1 MNEKN
6 KKLWLE
12 LYSIADKI
20 LKLEPCQKLTDNN
33 LLMYISNKNNDV
45 YYFATMGG
53 LDLYKGIIVFDS
65 KEVGRY
71 LKFSNNDYPL
81 RTLRNYQEG
90 ILCNFCRRDN
100 ISNENK
106 KIIKEL
112 GLKFRGTWIAFEK
125 FEKGYEA
132 YSLDIEQ
139 VKIAIDAFTSYYEMV
154 KNIIENDI
162 KIDFEAGKTLL
173 RIFDKENQCFIDN
186 VTDIFFPD
194 SEFNVIQISDYLKN
208 QLKEIPKTELS
219 IEYEFLNYLPIKLK
233 ELKEKDG
240 KTKFPRMR
248 ILADRKT
255 GYILMHDLIKD
266 SNYKDEA
273 DYVLESL
280 DKLIEF
286 ITKYGRPK
294 EIYVRDEETK
304 ALLSDLESGIDI
316 KMKLSP
322 RLDAI
327 DGAYDLFDLM

>member
-1 MNEKN
+1 
-6 KKLWLE
+6 
-12 LYSIADKI
+12 
-20 LKLEPCQKLTDNN
+20 
-33 LLMYISNKNNDV
+33 MYASEENNDV
-45 YYFATMGG
+45 YYFVTMGG
-53 LDLYKGIIVFDS
+53 LDLYKGIMVFDS
-65 KEVGRY
+65 KEIGRN
-71 LKFSNNDYPL
+71 LEFFNNDYPL
-81 RTLRNYQEG
+81 STLRNYQEG

-112 GLKFRGTWIAFEK
+112 GLKFRETWIAFEK

-154 KNIIENDI
+154 RNIIENDI

-194 SEFNVIQISDYLKN
+194 SEFNVIQISDHLKN

-233 ELKEKDG
+233 EKDG
-240 KTKFPRMR
+240 KINFSRMR
-248 ILADRKT
+248 ILADRKS

-266 SNYKDEA
+266 SDYKDEA
-273 DYVLESL
+273 DYVFESI
-280 DKLIEF
+280 DKFIEF

-294 EIYVRDEETK
+294 EIYVRDKKTK

-316 KMKLSP
+316 KIKLSP

-327 DGAYDLFDLM
+327 DGAYDLFDIV

>member
-1 MNEKN
+1 
-6 KKLWLE
+6 
-12 LYSIADKI
+12 
-20 LKLEPCQKLTDNN
+20 
-33 LLMYISNKNNDV
+33 MYASEENNDV
-45 YYFATMGG
+45 YYFVTMGG
-53 LDLYKGIIVFDS
+53 LDLYKGIMVFDS
-65 KEVGRY
+65 KEIGRD
-71 LKFSNNDYPL
+71 LEFFNNDYPL
-81 RTLRNYQEG
+81 STLRNYQEG

-100 ISNENK
+100 ISNKNK

-112 GLKFRGTWIAFEK
+112 GLKFRGMWIALEK
-125 FEKGYEA
+125 FEKDYEA

-139 VKIAIDAFTSYYEMV
+139 VKIAIDVFTSYYEMV

-194 SEFNVIQISDYLKN
+194 SEFNIIQISDRLKN

-240 KTKFPRMR
+240 KINFSRMR
-248 ILADRKT
+248 ILADRKS

-266 SNYKDEA
+266 NDYKDEA
-273 DYVLESL
+273 DYVFESI

-294 EIYVRDEETK
+294 EIYVRDEKTK
-304 ALLSDLESGIDI
+304 ALLSELESGIDI
-316 KMKLSP
+316 KIKLSP

-327 DGAYDLFDLM
+327 DGAYDLFDIV

>member
-1 MNEKN
+1 MKEKN

-12 LYSIADKI
+12 LYSIVDKI
-20 LKLEPCQKLTDNN
+20 LKLEPWQKLTDNN

-65 KEVGRY
+65 KEIERY
-71 LKFSNNDYPL
+71 LEFSNNDYPL

-90 ILCNFCRRDN
+90 TLCNFCRRDN

-132 YSLDIEQ
+132 YSLNIEQ
-139 VKIAIDAFTSYYEMV
+139 VKIAIDALTNYYEMI

-173 RIFDKENQCFIDN
+173 RIFDKENQCCIDN
-186 VTDIFFPD
+186 VTDLFFPD
-194 SEFNVIQISDYLKN
+194 SEFNSIQIDDYLKN
-208 QLKEIPKTELS
+208 QLKKIPKAELS
-219 IEYEFLNYLPIKLK
+219 IEYEFLNYLPIKPK

-240 KTKFPRMR
+240 KIKFPRMR
-248 ILADRKT
+248 ILADTKS
-255 GYILMHDLIKD
+255 GHILMHDLIKD
-266 SNYKDEA
+266 SDYKDE
-273 DYVLESL
+273 DEYVYDSIE
-280 DKLIEF
+280 KLINF

-304 ALLSDLESGIDI
+304 YLLSDLESGIDI
-316 KMKLSP
+316 KMKVSP

>member
-1 MNEKN
+1 ME
-6 KKLWLE
+6 
-12 LYSIADKI
+12 
-20 LKLEPCQKLTDNN
+20 
-33 LLMYISNKNNDV
+33 
-45 YYFATMGG
+45 F
-53 LDLYKGIIVFDS
+53 F
-65 KEVGRY
+65 
-71 LKFSNNDYPL
+71 NNDYPL
-81 RTLRNYQEG
+81 STLRNYQEG

-112 GLKFRGTWIAFEK
+112 GLKFRETWIAFEK
-125 FEKGYEA
+125 FEKGYET

-154 KNIIENDI
+154 RNIIENDI

-173 RIFDKENQCFIDN
+173 RIFDKKNQCFIDN

-194 SEFNVIQISDYLKN
+194 SEFNVIQISDHLKN

-240 KTKFPRMR
+240 KTNFSRMR
-248 ILADRKT
+248 ILADRKS

-266 SNYKDEA
+266 SDYKDEA
-273 DYVLESL
+273 DYVFESI

-294 EIYVRDEETK
+294 GIYVRDEKTK

-316 KMKLSP
+316 KIKLSP

-327 DGAYDLFDLM
+327 DGAYDLFDIV

>member
-1 MNEKN
+1 
-6 KKLWLE
+6 
-12 LYSIADKI
+12 
-20 LKLEPCQKLTDNN
+20 
-33 LLMYISNKNNDV
+33 
-45 YYFATMGG
+45 MGG
-53 LDLYKGIIVFDS
+53 LDLYKGIMVFDS
-65 KEVGRY
+65 KEVGRN
-71 LKFSNNDYPL
+71 LEFFNNDSPL

-90 ILCNFCRRDN
+90 ILCNFCWRDN

-112 GLKFRGTWIAFEK
+112 RLKFRGTWIA

-173 RIFDKENQCFIDN
+173 RIFNKENQCFIDN
-186 VTDIFFPD
+186 VSDIFFPY
-194 SEFNVIQISDYLKN
+194 SEFNIIQISYHLKN

-240 KTKFPRMR
+240 KITFLGIR
-248 ILADRKT
+248 ILADRKS

-266 SNYKDEA
+266 SYYKDEA
-273 DYVLESL
+273 DYVFESL

-294 EIYVRDEETK
+294 EIYVREEKTK

-316 KMKLSP
+316 KIKLSP

-327 DGAYDLFDLM
+327 DGAYDLFDIV

>member
-1 MNEKN
+1 
-6 KKLWLE
+6 
-12 LYSIADKI
+12 
-20 LKLEPCQKLTDNN
+20 
-33 LLMYISNKNNDV
+33 
-45 YYFATMGG
+45 MGG
-53 LDLYKGIIVFDS
+53 LDLYKGIMVFDS
-65 KEVGRY
+65 KEVGRN
-71 LKFSNNDYPL
+71 LEFFNNDSPL

-90 ILCNFCRRDN
+90 ILCNFCWRDN

-112 GLKFRGTWIAFEK
+112 GLKFRGTWIA

-173 RIFDKENQCFIDN
+173 RIFNKENQCFIDN
-186 VTDIFFPD
+186 VSDIFFPY
-194 SEFNVIQISDYLKN
+194 SEFNIIQISYHLKN

-240 KTKFPRMR
+240 KIKFLGIR
-248 ILADRKT
+248 ILADRKS

-266 SNYKDEA
+266 SYYKDEA
-273 DYVLESL
+273 DYVFESL

-294 EIYVRDEETK
+294 EIYVREEKTK

-316 KMKLSP
+316 KIKLSP

-327 DGAYDLFDLM
+327 DGAYDLFDIV

>member
-1 MNEKN
+1 M
-6 KKLWLE
+6 
-12 LYSIADKI
+12 DKI
-20 LKLEPCQKLTDNN
+20 LKLEPWYKLANNN
-33 LLMYISNKNNDV
+33 LLMYASEENNDV
-45 YYFATMGG
+45 YYFVTMGG
-53 LDLYKGIIVFDS
+53 LDLYKGIMVFDS
-65 KEVGRY
+65 KEIGRN
-71 LKFSNNDYPL
+71 LEFFNNDYPL
-81 RTLRNYQEG
+81 STLRNYQEG

-112 GLKFRGTWIAFEK
+112 GLKFRETWIAFEK
-125 FEKGYEA
+125 FEKCYEA

-173 RIFDKENQCFIDN
+173 RIFNKENQCFIDN

-194 SEFNVIQISDYLKN
+194 SEFYVIQISDHLKN

-240 KTKFPRMR
+240 KTNFPRMR
-248 ILADRKT
+248 ILADRKS

-266 SNYKDEA
+266 SDYKDEA
-273 DYVLESL
+273 DYVFESI

-286 ITKYGRPK
+286 ITKYGRFK
-294 EIYVRDEETK
+294 GICVRDEETK
-304 ALLSDLESGIDI
+304 ALLSDLESGFDI
-316 KMKLSP
+316 KIKLSP

-327 DGAYDLFDLM
+327 DGAYDLFDIV

>member
-1 MNEKN
+1 MKEKN

-12 LYSIADKI
+12 LYSIVDKI
-20 LKLEPCQKLTDNN
+20 LKLEPWYKLANNN
-33 LLMYISNKNNDV
+33 LLMYASEENNDV
-45 YYFATMGG
+45 YYFVTMGG
-53 LDLYKGIIVFDS
+53 LDLYKGIMVFDS
-65 KEVGRY
+65 KEIERD
-71 LKFSNNDYPL
+71 LEFFNNDYPL
-81 RTLRNYQEG
+81 STLRNYQEG

-112 GLKFRGTWIAFEK
+112 GLKFRETWIAFEK
-125 FEKGYEA
+125 FEKGYET

-139 VKIAIDAFTSYYEMV
+139 VKIAIDEFTSYYEMV

-173 RIFDKENQCFIDN
+173 RIFNKENQCFIDN

-194 SEFNVIQISDYLKN
+194 SEFNVIQISDNLKN

-233 ELKEKDG
+233 EKDG
-240 KTKFPRMR
+240 KINFSRMR
-248 ILADRKT
+248 ILADRKS

-266 SNYKDEA
+266 SDYKDEA
-273 DYVLESL
+273 DYVFESI

-294 EIYVRDEETK
+294 GIYVRDEKTK

-316 KMKLSP
+316 KIKLSP

-327 DGAYDLFDLM
+327 DGAYDLFDIV

>member
-1 MNEKN
+1 M
-6 KKLWLE
+6 
-12 LYSIADKI
+12 DKI
-20 LKLEPCQKLTDNN
+20 LKLEPWYKLANNN
-33 LLMYISNKNNDV
+33 LLMYASEENNDV
-45 YYFATMGG
+45 YYFVTMGG
-53 LDLYKGIIVFDS
+53 LDLYKGIMVFDS
-65 KEVGRY
+65 KEIGRN
-71 LKFSNNDYPL
+71 LEFFNNDYPL
-81 RTLRNYQEG
+81 STLRNYQEG

-112 GLKFRGTWIAFEK
+112 GLKFRETWIAFEK
-125 FEKGYEA
+125 FEKCYEA

-162 KIDFEAGKTLL
+162 KIDFEAGNALL
-173 RIFDKENQCFIDN
+173 RIFNKENQCFIDN

-194 SEFNVIQISDYLKN
+194 SEFNVIQISDHLKN

-233 ELKEKDG
+233 EKDG
-240 KTKFPRMR
+240 KTNFPRMR
-248 ILADRKT
+248 ILADRKS

-266 SNYKDEA
+266 SDYKDEA
-273 DYVLESL
+273 DYVFESI

-294 EIYVRDEETK
+294 GIYVRDEKTK

-316 KMKLSP
+316 KIKLRP

-327 DGAYDLFDLM
+327 DGAYDLFDIV

>member
-1 MNEKN
+1 
-6 KKLWLE
+6 
-12 LYSIADKI
+12 
-20 LKLEPCQKLTDNN
+20 
-33 LLMYISNKNNDV
+33 MYASEENNDV
-45 YYFATMGG
+45 YYFVTMGG
-53 LDLYKGIIVFDS
+53 LDLYKGIMVFDS
-65 KEVGRY
+65 KEIGRY
-71 LKFSNNDYPL
+71 LKFSNNGYPL

-100 ISNENK
+100 ISSENK

-125 FEKGYEA
+125 FEKGYET
-132 YSLDIEQ
+132 YSLDIVQ
-139 VKIAIDAFTSYYEMV
+139 VKMAIDAFTSYYEMV

-173 RIFDKENQCFIDN
+173 RIFDKKNQCFIDN

-194 SEFNVIQISDYLKN
+194 SEFNVIQISDHLKN

-233 ELKEKDG
+233 EKDG
-240 KTKFPRMR
+240 KTNFSRMR
-248 ILADRKT
+248 ILADRKL

-266 SNYKDEA
+266 SDYKDEA
-273 DYVLESL
+273 DYVFESI

-286 ITKYGRPK
+286 ITKYGRFK
-294 EIYVRDEETK
+294 GICVRDEETK
-304 ALLSDLESGIDI
+304 ALLSDLESGFDI
-316 KMKLSP
+316 KIKLSP

>member
-1 MNEKN
+1 
-6 KKLWLE
+6 
-12 LYSIADKI
+12 
-20 LKLEPCQKLTDNN
+20 
-33 LLMYISNKNNDV
+33 MYASEENNDV
-45 YYFATMGG
+45 YYFVTMGG
-53 LDLYKGIIVFDS
+53 LDLYKGIMVFDS
-65 KEVGRY
+65 KEIGRN
-71 LKFSNNDYPL
+71 LEFFNNDYPL
-81 RTLRNYQEG
+81 STLRNYQEG

-112 GLKFRGTWIAFEK
+112 GLKFRETWIAFEK

-154 KNIIENDI
+154 RNIIENDI

-194 SEFNVIQISDYLKN
+194 SEFNVIQISDHLKN

-233 ELKEKDG
+233 EKDG
-240 KTKFPRMR
+240 KINFSRMR
-248 ILADRKT
+248 ILADRKS

-266 SNYKDEA
+266 SDYKDEA
-273 DYVLESL
+273 DYVFESI

-294 EIYVRDEETK
+294 GIYVRDEKTK

-316 KMKLSP
+316 KIKLNP

-327 DGAYDLFDLM
+327 DGAYDLFDIV

>member
-1 MNEKN
+1 ME
-6 KKLWLE
+6 
-12 LYSIADKI
+12 
-20 LKLEPCQKLTDNN
+20 
-33 LLMYISNKNNDV
+33 
-45 YYFATMGG
+45 F
-53 LDLYKGIIVFDS
+53 F
-65 KEVGRY
+65 
-71 LKFSNNDYPL
+71 NNDYPL
-81 RTLRNYQEG
+81 STLRNYQEG

-100 ISNENK
+100 ISNKNK

-112 GLKFRGTWIAFEK
+112 GLKFRGMWIALEK
-125 FEKGYEA
+125 FEKDYEA

-139 VKIAIDAFTSYYEMV
+139 VKIAIDVFTSYYEMV

-194 SEFNVIQISDYLKN
+194 SEFNIIQISDRLKN

-240 KTKFPRMR
+240 KINFSRMR
-248 ILADRKT
+248 ILADRKS

-266 SNYKDEA
+266 NDYKDEA
-273 DYVLESL
+273 DYVFESI

-294 EIYVRDEETK
+294 EIYVRDEKTK

-316 KMKLSP
+316 KIKLSP

-327 DGAYDLFDLM
+327 DGAYDLFDIV

>member
-1 MNEKN
+1 MKEKN

-12 LYSIADKI
+12 LYSIVDKI
-20 LKLEPCQKLTDNN
+20 LKLEPWYKLANN
-33 LLMYISNKNNDV
+33 LLMYASEENNDV
-45 YYFATMGG
+45 YYFVTMGG
-53 LDLYKGIIVFDS
+53 LDLYKGIMVFDS
-65 KEVGRY
+65 KEIGRD
-71 LKFSNNDYPL
+71 LEFFFNDYPL
-81 RTLRNYQEG
+81 STLRNYQEG

-100 ISNENK
+100 ISNE

-125 FEKGYEA
+125 FEKGYET

-173 RIFDKENQCFIDN
+173 RIFNKENQCFIDN

-194 SEFNVIQISDYLKN
+194 SEFNVIQISDHLKN

-266 SNYKDEA
+266 SDYKDEA

-286 ITKYGRPK
+286 ITKYGRAK
-294 EIYVRDEETK
+294 GICVRDEETK

-316 KMKLSP
+316 KIKLSP

-327 DGAYDLFDLM
+327 DGAYDLFDIV

>member
-1 MNEKN
+1 MKEKN

-12 LYSIADKI
+12 LYSIVDKI
-20 LKLEPCQKLTDNN
+20 LKLEPWYKLANNN
-33 LLMYISNKNNDV
+33 LLMYASEENNDV
-45 YYFATMGG
+45 YYFVTMGG
-53 LDLYKGIIVFDS
+53 LDLCKGIMVFDS
-65 KEVGRY
+65 KEIERD
-71 LKFSNNDYPL
+71 LEFFNNDYPL
-81 RTLRNYQEG
+81 STLRNYQEG

-100 ISNENK
+100 ISNKNK

-139 VKIAIDAFTSYYEMV
+139 VKIAIDEFTSYYEMV

-173 RIFDKENQCFIDN
+173 RIFNKENQCFIDN
-186 VTDIFFPD
+186 ATDIFFSD
-194 SEFNVIQISDYLKN
+194 SEFNVIQISDHLKN

-233 ELKEKDG
+233 EKDG
-240 KTKFPRMR
+240 KINFSRMR
-248 ILADRKT
+248 ILADRKS

-266 SNYKDEA
+266 NDYKDEA
-273 DYVLESL
+273 DYVFESI

-294 EIYVRDEETK
+294 GIYVRDEKTK

-316 KMKLSP
+316 KIKLSP

-327 DGAYDLFDLM
+327 DGAYDLFDIV

>member
-1 MNEKN
+1 
-6 KKLWLE
+6 
-12 LYSIADKI
+12 
-20 LKLEPCQKLTDNN
+20 
-33 LLMYISNKNNDV
+33 
-45 YYFATMGG
+45 MGG
-53 LDLYKGIIVFDS
+53 LDLYKGIMVFDS
-65 KEVGRY
+65 KEVGRN
-71 LKFSNNDYPL
+71 LEFFNNDFPL

-90 ILCNFCRRDN
+90 ILCNFCWRDN

-112 GLKFRGTWIAFEK
+112 GLKFRGTWIA

-173 RIFDKENQCFIDN
+173 RIFNKENQCFIDN

-194 SEFNVIQISDYLKN
+194 SEFNIIQISYHLKN

-240 KTKFPRMR
+240 KIKFLGIR
-248 ILADRKT
+248 ILADRKS

-266 SNYKDEA
+266 SYYKDEA
-273 DYVLESL
+273 DYVFESL

-294 EIYVRDEETK
+294 EIYVREEKTK

-316 KMKLSP
+316 KIKLIP

-327 DGAYDLFDLM
+327 DGAYDLFDIV